1 MWAVAVLGSEML
13 VNTVAMLEAIETVA
27 LVGGDEFIEGEELTN
42 LVGGQDDVGVTQCQ
56 LGVLGDLCGV
66 GKSWS

>member
-27 LVGGDEFIEGEELTN
+27 LVGGDEFIEGEEFTV
-42 LVGGQDDVGVTQCQ
+42 LVGGQDDVGVTQSQ
-56 LGVLGDLCGV
+56 VGVLGDLCGV
-66 GKSWS
+66 GKSWA